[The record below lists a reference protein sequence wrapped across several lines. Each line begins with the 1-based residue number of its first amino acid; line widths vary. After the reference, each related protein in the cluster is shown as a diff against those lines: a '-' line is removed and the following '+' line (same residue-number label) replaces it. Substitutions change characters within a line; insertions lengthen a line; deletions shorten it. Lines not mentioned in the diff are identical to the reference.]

1 MAGIKEKSKSFETLF
16 LYLLSIIIQVSCQNN
31 DKYSHKDE
39 LLAMGLCFLV
49 SYHIK
54 KDKKS
59 LIVLLNIHLGVCENI
74 RNKNILHKLV
84 YVLLWLKANP
94 AHKPQSL
101 LINISVV
108 FTTLQLPVQCLFCSL
123 YCFLYHCGVY
133 CSSVYFW
140 PLMFYL

>member
-1 MAGIKEKSKSFETLF
+1 MAGIKEKSKSFEPLF
-16 LYLLSIIIQVSCQNN
+16 LYLLSIIIQASCQNN

-84 YVLLWLKANP
+84 YVLL
-94 AHKPQSL
+94 
-101 LINISVV
+101 
-108 FTTLQLPVQCLFCSL
+108 
-123 YCFLYHCGVY
+123 
-133 CSSVYFW
+133 
-140 PLMFYL
+140 